1 MTHDFT
7 TLAGI
12 MTAAEELNTT
22 ANNAGLEFWFDIDFH
37 FMSISMRISKDIGH
51 RCLYIWTGAVMAKLT
66 EGMIEKKMDE
76 AAEVLAKY
84 QEDQAAHLEKEVAD
98 LAEQLK
104 TKRAALRKIKKEGAK

>member
-1 MTHDFT
+1 M
-7 TLAGI
+7 A
-12 MTAAEELNTT
+12 AAEELNTT

-37 FMSISMRISKDIGH
+37 FMSISMRISKDIGP
-51 RCLYIWTGAVMAKLT
+51 RCLDIWTGCTMSKLSA
-66 EGMIEKKMDE
+66 GIIEAKMDE

-104 TKRAALRKIKKEGAK
+104 TKRAALRKVKKEDAK